1 MTAIKSYLRSTAQG
15 PLNAQLICKDI
26 RFFCRFE
33 YDLGALRRGTPLRV
47 RSRVQKPCL
56 MRYLHH
62 NQCDGRPHST
72 PTSGRPGT
80 RHRGRLGA
88 RRLMLRRATRWGAP
102 PRLRAPGEHR
112 RLSRE
117 MPMCCKWCTS
127 SGALHLAPLRECPGL
142 QTRGDASTGPLKV
155 NFRFRPE
162 AAAGRITHS
171 TTGDG

>member
-56 MRYLHH
+56 MRYLPH

-72 PTSGRPGT
+72 PTSGTINFSSIAVRRTYSPRAPAWDT
-80 RHRGRLGA
+80 RL
-88 RRLMLRRATRWGAP
+88 ATRSVVLP
-102 PRLRAPGEHR
+102 ESSLRDRPNVAHTNQTANADG
-112 RLSRE
+112 
-117 MPMCCKWCTS
+117 TS
-127 SGALHLAPLRECPGL
+127 IA
-142 QTRGDASTGPLKV
+142 T
-155 NFRFRPE
+155 
-162 AAAGRITHS
+162 S
-171 TTGDG
+171 TTQIRKEARHPA